1 MEFDDR
7 DQEMA
12 RPAKVVVLDA
22 SVLVKWFVEEKDTKI
37 ALKVRND
44 YENGIL
50 DIWSTQLMPF
60 EVLNALRYSQD
71 LGQDEIEKVGESLA
85 RLQIALYPLLDGNL
99 RGACIRLAFKYGL
112 TVYDASYVALAR
124 SIDKILYTADEKLY
138 SKTSGKENV
147 QLLAQYQIHK
157 QNLI

>member
-1 MEFDDR
+1 
-7 DQEMA
+7 MA

-37 ALKVRND
+37 ALQMRSD
-44 YENGIL
+44 YEKGII

-85 RLQIALYPLLDGNL
+85 RSQIALYPLLDGNL
-99 RGACIRLAFKYGL
+99 RGPCIRLAIKYGL

-138 SKTSGKENV
+138 SKTSGKESV
-147 QLLAQYQIHK
+147 ELLTQYQNNK
-157 QNLI
+157 QT